1 MRKLFV
7 IAIVF
12 IVSVVPVF
20 AEGQIGISLTPEWFW
35 TTSYEGEK
43 YTESVGTT
51 KFMLTVDGANYFGE
65 NGGFGIEYGLGMFFP
80 VNSWQGNVT
89 VSAEGASVG
98 FVFRAGAGYRYAFSD
113 LIGIAA
119 GLGLNGTYQKD
130 SVTYSGSIISV
141 YVVRGKIPRFFRQF
155 HFFRDRFFDIVHAG
169 KKRFV
174 RISRYDFHLRIESIC
189 SPKLVIPRQ
198 RRPQRFQQIIG
209 IRGISPGNGKRDH
222 T

>member
-141 YVVRGKIPRFFRQF
+141 SE
-155 HFFRDRFFDIVHAG
+155 FDLCMYG
-169 KKRFV
+169 
-174 RISRYDFHLRIESIC
+174 RITADFTLLDSLRINAGLAMGGPIYVLASASMAGQSESMNLHMGGFFFAPFVGVSYIY
-189 SPKLVIPRQ
+189 
-198 RRPQRFQQIIG
+198 
-209 IRGISPGNGKRDH
+209 
-222 T
+222 